1 LETYNKK
8 IFLLVIN
15 KLYLCFHVIILAV
28 TFKTAEFLLEAKK
41 IKIDLF
47 NIISTKLKLAII
59 TLIFIK
65 ILTVLMRT
73 MNSGKQTN

>member
-1 LETYNKK
+1 METYNKT

-28 TFKTAEFLLEAKK
+28 TFKSVEFLLEAKQ

-59 TLIFIK
+59 ILIFIK

-73 MNSGKQTN
+73 MNFGKQTN